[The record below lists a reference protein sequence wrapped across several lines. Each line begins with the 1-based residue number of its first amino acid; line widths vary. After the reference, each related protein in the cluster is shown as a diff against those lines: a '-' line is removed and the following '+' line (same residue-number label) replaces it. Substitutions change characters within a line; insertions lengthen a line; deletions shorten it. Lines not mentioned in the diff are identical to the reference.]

1 MIASSTEGYIQ
12 QYIDDVLSGS
22 IVTSDLVRL
31 AVQRHVTDMA
41 RQSTEGFPYYFDAK
55 AGRNACEFFPML
67 LRHSIG
73 DFAGLPFDLQPW
85 QMFFVYEL
93 FGWKRDHDS
102 SRRYRKFLHSVAR
115 KNGKST
121 LAAGLA
127 IMLASV
133 DINPVTGRPEDV
145 AEVILC
151 ATKKEQA
158 QKVIYVEIER
168 MRLRS
173 AAIEKISSPINK
185 QITFSHNQGTI
196 RCVGSDRPYDGLNP
210 HTILM
215 DEVHAWQEY
224 HRKFYDT
231 MQTGSGSR
239 RQPIIGTTTT
249 AGDERSLLWLEEY
262 TYAKGI
268 LEGHIVDES
277 VLAYIF
283 EISPDD
289 DPLDEANWI
298 KANPNLGVSVNL
310 DYLRQG
316 ALPASQSRL
325 ALNRF
330 TRYHCNRLV
339 SSTESA
345 FDLQEW
351 DECKGELS
359 DWRLADAIGSGVD
372 LGSRDDL
379 AAEAQVARFVLDDDD
394 DNPIY
399 RYEIKVQAYIGED
412 TQRDVT
418 KQPFSEW
425 IYRDLIKK
433 SRFPIG
439 DLRQNLIEK
448 CSDFGCEEVGY
459 DPYNGQVISEDLTR
473 EGIKAFRMAQ
483 THSMFNE
490 PIRDFLAALRE
501 KRVIHDGNPLLR
513 WCVSNAI
520 LYKDRKDHWMF
531 DKKTSG
537 EKIDPIVAV
546 VMAFRVA
553 CRAPRRY
560 TGMAFIN

>member
-1 MIASSTEGYIQ
+1 MIASSTEGHIQ
-12 QYIDDVLSGS
+12 QYIEDVLSGS
-22 IVTSDLVRL
+22 TVTSDLVRL

-41 RQSTEGFPYYFDAK
+41 RQSTEGFQYYFDAK
-55 AGRNACEFFPML
+55 AGRNACDFFPML

-73 DFAGLPFDLQPW
+73 DFAGMPFDLQPW

-102 SRRYRKFLHSVAR
+102 SRRYRKFLHSIAR

-133 DINPVTGRPEDV
+133 DINPITGRPEDV
-145 AEVILC
+145 AEIILC

-158 QKVIYVEIER
+158 QKVIYAEIER

-173 AAIEKISSPINK
+173 PGIANISSPMNK
-185 QITFSHNQGTI
+185 QISFTHNQGTI

-215 DEVHAWQEY
+215 DELHAWQEY

-239 RQPIIGTTTT
+239 RQPIIGTVTT
-249 AGDERSLLWLEEY
+249 AGDDKSHLWLDEHN
-262 TYAKGI
+262 YAKGI
-268 LEGHIVDES
+268 LEGHIKDES

-298 KANPNLGVSVNL
+298 KANPNLGISVQL
-310 DYLRQG
+310 DYIRQE
-316 ALPASQSRL
+316 ALQASQSKV

-339 SSTESA
+339 TSTEQA
-345 FDLQEW
+345 FDLEQW
-351 DECKGELS
+351 DACKGTLS
-359 DWRLADAIGSGVD
+359 DWAGADAVGSGVD
-372 LGSRDDL
+372 LGARDDL
-379 AAEAQVARFVLDDDD
+379 AAEAQVARFVLDDSGDS
-394 DNPIY
+394 PIY
-399 RYEIKVQAYIGED
+399 RYEIRVQAYIGED

-418 KQPFSEW
+418 KPPFSEW
-425 IYRDLIKK
+425 IYRDFIKK
-433 SRFPIG
+433 SRYPIA
-439 DLRQNLIEK
+439 DLRENLIEK
-448 CSDFGCEEVGY
+448 CSVFGCSEVAY
-459 DPYNGQVISEDLTR
+459 DPYNGQVISEDLSR
-473 EGIKAFRMAQ
+473 EGIQAFRMAQ
-483 THSMFNE
+483 NHSMFNE
-490 PIRDFLAALRE
+490 PIRDFMAAMRE
-501 KRVIHDGNPLLR
+501 GRLIHDGNPLLR
-513 WCVSNAI
+513 WCVGNAI
-520 LYKDRKDHWMF
+520 LYRDRKDLWMF

-560 TGMAFIN
+560 QGMAFIN